1 MTDRIFENSEVFVT
15 EYRSMLESLVG
26 KDFKGRSVEHA
37 YELQSRQ

>member
-26 KDFKGRSVEHA
+26 KDFKDCTTLEQYQA
-37 YELQSRQ
+37 LA